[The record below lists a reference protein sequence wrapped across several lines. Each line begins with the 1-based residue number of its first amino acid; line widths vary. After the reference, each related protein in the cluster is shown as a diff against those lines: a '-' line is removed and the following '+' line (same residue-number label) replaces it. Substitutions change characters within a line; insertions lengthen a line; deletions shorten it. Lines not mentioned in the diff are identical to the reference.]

1 MNLLT
6 TRFDKFEPFEE
17 LTTLRN
23 RLDRLFYRFDR
34 RFGENFDEPI
44 YSGNWMPTTDIFE
57 TKDNLIIKAE
67 LPGME
72 MKDINVEIENN
83 VLTIQ
88 GERKFEEKTEEKGFQ
103 RFERAY
109 GKFVRTFTL
118 PPGVNPDKIVA
129 TYNNGILELDLPKK
143 EEAKPKN
150 VHVDVKKALT
160 TAKAA

>member
-1 MNLLT
+1 
-6 TRFDKFEPFEE
+6 
-17 LTTLRN
+17 
-23 RLDRLFYRFDR
+23 
-34 RFGENFDEPI
+34 
-44 YSGNWMPTTDIFE
+44 
-57 TKDNLIIKAE
+57 
-67 LPGME
+67 

-83 VLTIQ
+83 VLAIQ

-118 PPGVNPDKIVA
+118 PPGVAPDKINA
-129 TYNNGILELDLPKK
+129 LYNNGILEIELPKK
-143 EEAKPKN
+143 EEAKPKK

>member
-6 TRFDKFEPFEE
+6 PRFDKFEPFEE

-23 RLDRLFYRFDR
+23 RLDRLFN
-34 RFGENFDEPI
+34 RFGDTFEEPI

-57 TKDNLIIKAE
+57 TKDNLVIKAE
-67 LPGME
+67 IPGME
-72 MKDINVEIENN
+72 MKDLNVEIENN
-83 VLTIQ
+83 ILTIQ

-109 GKFVRTFTL
+109 GKFVRNFTL
-118 PPGVNPDKIVA
+118 PPGVNTEKINA
-129 TYNNGILELDLPKK
+129 TYLNGVLEIELPKK
-143 EEAKPKN
+143 EEAKPKK
-150 VHVDVKKALT
+150 VHVDVKKVLT

>member
-23 RLDRLFYRFDR
+23 RLDRLFN
-34 RFGENFDEPI
+34 RFGENFEEPI

-67 LPGME
+67 IPGME

-83 VLTIQ
+83 VLTIR

-118 PPGVNPDKIVA
+118 PPGVNPEKILA
-129 TYNNGILELDLPKK
+129 TYNNGILELELPKK
-143 EEAKPKN
+143 EEAKPKK

-160 TAKAA
+160 AAKAA